1 MTRADYW
8 DWENQVNM
16 SGALHQCTYV
26 DSGSPRQVRGRPIG
40 FHANIDQKPVYRVPA
55 GSRPCV
61 SAT

>member
-1 MTRADYW
+1 MIHADYW

-16 SGALHQCTYV
+16 SGSLHQVTSHW
-26 DSGSPRQVRGRPIG
+26 SGSPRLVSSRPIG
-40 FHANIDQKPVYRVPA
+40 FGANIDQKPVYRVRA